1 MPSGRTSV
9 AKPASG
15 RIERIPVPSDDL
27 PRRATRDLEHLPG
40 PPGHWLWGNSRD
52 FLPNPG
58 RYIRD
63 LRRRHGDCFTVGV
76 LRNRRHVILAGPAS
90 NRLVLLDKD
99 DNFSSRRGWE
109 VVDAYFPGFVLL
121 RDFEDHRL
129 HRRMMAP
136 LFKPAALQRYLAE
149 MGPIVAESVR
159 TWPEVV
165 DIYPAMK
172 RLTLEVAL
180 RVFAGF
186 APGPLN
192 DAVYRDLATVLDNV
206 LAPPGVR
213 RWRGLRARDRLRR
226 TLRSVLPER
235 RCGTG
240 MDLFTRLAAQ
250 TDGAGRRLSDRDVI
264 DHLLGLLF
272 GAHDTTTSALTTMCI
287 KLAGDPVWQ
296 GRLRE
301 ECRKLQ
307 EECGEPLDYDDLD
320 RLPLTDAFFRETLRQ
335 YSPLQMVPRR
345 SVREIR
351 FEGHRIPA
359 NAPILLFP
367 QATHF
372 DPECFPDPESFDPL
386 RFVDAPAPDPFAF
399 IPFGRGSHMCL
410 GMHFAAMEVKAVLY
424 RLLLAR
430 ELRLGEQGHPA
441 LNYVPIVRPAR
452 SVHLHLRRRASS

>member
-1 MPSGRTSV
+1 MPSSRTSV
-9 AKPASG
+9 ADPASG
-15 RIERIPVPSDDL
+15 NIDRIPVASDALTRRPTGDL
-27 PRRATRDLEHLPG
+27 KHLPG

-58 RYIRD
+58 RYIRE
-63 LRRRHGDCFTVGV
+63 LRRRHGNCFTVGV
-76 LRNRRHVILAGPAS
+76 LRNRRHVILAGPAA
-90 NRLVLLDKD
+90 NRLVLLDPD

-121 RDFEDHRL
+121 RDFADHRE
-129 HRRMMAP
+129 HRRMMTP

-149 MGPIVAESVR
+149 MDPIIAESLR

-172 RLTLEVAL
+172 RLILTVAL
-180 RVFAGF
+180 PVFGGF
-186 APGPLN
+186 EPGEADEAL
-192 DAVYRDLATVLDNV
+192 YRDLAAVLDNV

-226 TLRSVLPER
+226 TLRAELAGR
-235 RCGTG
+235 RLGTG
-240 MDLFTRLAAQ
+240 TDLFTRLAVQ
-250 TDGAGRRLSDRDVI
+250 TDESGRRLSDADVV
-264 DHLLGLLF
+264 DHMLGLLF

-287 KLAGDPVWQ
+287 RLAEDPVWQ
-296 GRLRE
+296 RRLRE
-301 ECRKLQ
+301 ECRTVR
-307 EECGEPLDYDDLD
+307 EEYGEPLDSGTLD
-320 RLPLTDAFFRETLRQ
+320 KLTLTDAYFRETLRQ

-345 SVREIR
+345 SVREFR

-372 DPECFPDPESFDPL
+372 DSEFFPDPKRFDPL
-386 RFVDAPAPDPFAF
+386 RFVDAPAPEPFAF

-424 RLLLAR
+424 RLLLAW
-430 ELRLGEQGHPA
+430 ELRPGEPGA
-441 LNYVPIVRPAR
+441 RSLNYVPIVRPAR
-452 SVHLHLRRRASS
+452 PVRLHLRAV